1 MAARS
6 RCGILA
12 PFEPLNVGTLK
23 RNLYAMPRHLS
34 RYQYFHAADGCRL
47 AYRDG
52 GPADGTAVIL
62 LHGMAGRSDTWDGV
76 AGALIAAGRRVIA
89 LDLRG
94 HGHSARAASYPLPD
108 FSTDVITLLDQLEVA
123 QVDLVGH
130 SLGGFVA
137 LSVAAQ
143 QPQRIRRLLIE
154 DAPIPPRDKHDAS
167 RVQSVPNVRRL
178 LASMGIRRMLAIAF
192 TNRFDL
198 RMRKPV
204 LAALSTPT
212 PAWWVSLAAIRA
224 PTLLLGATQSHLAA
238 DRLPLL
244 AHAMPHAT
252 LRMLDGGHRLHTEQP
267 AAFLHSAL
275 PFLGDCPGTF
285 SAEGF

>member
-1 MAARS
+1 
-6 RCGILA
+6 
-12 PFEPLNVGTLK
+12 
-23 RNLYAMPRHLS
+23 MPRHLS
-34 RYQYFHAADGCRL
+34 RHEYLHTADGCRL
-47 AYRDG
+47 AYRSS
-52 GPADGTAVIL
+52 GPADDAAVIL
-62 LHGMAGRSDTWDGV
+62 LHGMAGRSDSWDGV

-94 HGHSARAASYPLPD
+94 HGHSARAASYPLSD
-108 FSTDVITLLDQLEVA
+108 FSADVITLLDQLELA

-143 QPQRIRRLLIE
+143 QPARIRRLLIE
-154 DAPIPPRDKHDAS
+154 DAPTPPREKSGAS
-167 RVQSVPNVRRL
+167 QVRSVPSVRQL

-204 LAALSTPT
+204 LAALSTPR
-212 PAWWVSLAAIRA
+212 PAWWASLSAIRA
-224 PTLLLGATQSHLAA
+224 STLLLGATQSHLAA
-238 DRLPLL
+238 ERLPLL
-244 AHAMPHAT
+244 VNAIPHAS

-267 AAFLHSAL
+267 AAFLGAAL
-275 PFLGDCPGTF
+275 PFLGD
-285 SAEGF
+285 

>member
-94 HGHSARAASYPLPD
+94 HGHSARAASYPLSD
-108 FSTDVITLLDQLEVA
+108 FSADVIALLDQLELA
-123 QVDLVGH
+123 EVDLVGH

-137 LSVAAQ
+137 LSAAAQ

-154 DAPIPPRDKHDAS
+154 DAPIPPRDKPDTSKA
-167 RVQSVPNVRRL
+167 QSVPSVRRL

-204 LAALSTPT
+204 LVALSTPT
-212 PAWWVSLAAIRA
+212 PAWWASLAAIHA

-238 DRLPLL
+238 ERLPML
-244 AHAMPHAT
+244 AQAIPNAT
-252 LRMLDGGHRLHTEQP
+252 LCMLGGGHRLHTEQL
-267 AAFLHSAL
+267 AAFLDAAL
-275 PFLGDCPGTF
+275 PFLSDCPGTV
-285 SAEGF
+285 SAEGL

>member
-1 MAARS
+1 
-6 RCGILA
+6 
-12 PFEPLNVGTLK
+12 
-23 RNLYAMPRHLS
+23 MPRHLS
-34 RYQYFHAADGCRL
+34 RHQYLHAADGCRL
-47 AYRDG
+47 AYRRG
-52 GPADGTAVIL
+52 GPANGTTVIL
-62 LHGMAGRSDTWDGV
+62 LHGMASRCDTWDGV

-94 HGHSARAASYPLPD
+94 HGHSARAASYPLAD
-108 FSTDVITLLDQLEVA
+108 FSTDVIALLDQFELA

-154 DAPIPPRDKHDAS
+154 DAPMPPRDKSDES
-167 RVQSVPNVRRL
+167 GVQSVPSLRRL
-178 LASMGIRRMLAIAF
+178 LGSMGIRRMLAIAF

-198 RMRKPV
+198 RMRKPI
-204 LAALSTPT
+204 LAAISTPT
-212 PAWWVSLAAIRA
+212 PAWWVSLAAIHA

-244 AHAMPHAT
+244 VNATPHAT
-252 LRMLDGGHRLHTEQP
+252 LRMLDGGHRLHTGQP
-267 AAFLHSAL
+267 AAFLGAAL
-275 PFLGDCPGTF
+275 PFLGN
-285 SAEGF
+285 